1 MKPFFQQTIVITGTS
16 SGIGR
21 AVAVHLARE
30 GYTVLASVRNPHDA
44 EALQQLGINRLIPL
58 HPLDLTLPEQ
68 IKTITG
74 KIRTRV
80 EQKEIPPLYA
90 VIHIAGGGQIA
101 PIELMDING
110 FRNELETRLVGPV
123 SLLQELLP
131 LLRQTRGKV
140 LWIATPGLLP
150 VPYVAD
156 IHAPDFA
163 VNYLARTLNIELQPD
178 GIKNILVR
186 CGGIDTPSPER
197 SETHLNNMLKRWP
210 DERLRIYKARLIN
223 LQNELKSFNT
233 RRTAPEEVASTVMH
247 ILKAKHPRG
256 RYQVGY
262 MSKAGALIEM
272 FPQSWTDTIFSLRER
287 KGSAR

>member
-1 MKPFFQQTIVITGTS
+1 MKTSFQQTILVTGTS

-30 GYTVLASVRNPHDA
+30 GYTVLASVRNSHDA
-44 EALQQLGINRLIPL
+44 EALQQLGITRLIPL

-74 KIRTRV
+74 EIKTRV
-80 EQKEIPPLYA
+80 EQKVIPPLYA

-123 SLLQELLP
+123 SLLQKLLP

-223 LQNELKSFNT
+223 LQNGLKSFNS

-256 RYQVGY
+256 RYPVGY
-262 MSKAGALIEM
+262 MSKAGALFEM
-272 FPQSWTDTIFSLRER
+272 LPQSWVDAIFSLRER